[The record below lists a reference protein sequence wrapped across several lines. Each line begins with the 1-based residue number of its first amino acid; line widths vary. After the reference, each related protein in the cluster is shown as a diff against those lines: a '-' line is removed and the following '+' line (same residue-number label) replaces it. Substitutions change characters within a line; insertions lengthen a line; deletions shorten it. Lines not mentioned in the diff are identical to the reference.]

1 MGRVTGKVA
10 LVSGAARGQ
19 GRSHA
24 RTLAAEG
31 ADIIAVDICADIE
44 TNDYPLARPEDLD
57 ETARLVEKEGQRAYI
72 EIADVRDRAG
82 LSAAIDRGVAEFGQL
97 DIVVANAG
105 ICPMTAGL
113 PPQAFV
119 DAVDVDL
126 VGVMNLIHASM
137 KHLHAGASIIA
148 TGSVAAFM
156 ATAVNT
162 AGMDGGPGG
171 AGYAFAKQVV
181 AHYVNDLAR
190 TLGAGADPRERCAP
204 HECQHR
210 HVAQPTDVQGVST
223 GPAEPHP

>member
-24 RTLAAEG
+24 RLLAAEG
-31 ADIIAVDICADIE
+31 ADIIAVDICEDIE
-44 TNDYPLARPEDLD
+44 TNEYPRTRPEDLD
-57 ETARLVEKEGQRAYI
+57 ETARLVEKEGRGSFT
-72 EIADVRDRAG
+72 EIADVRDRAA
-82 LSAAIDRGVAEFGQL
+82 LSAAIDRGVEEFGQL

-162 AGMDGGPGG
+162 SGMDGGPGG

-181 AHYVNDLAR
+181 AHHPH
-190 TLGAGADPRERCAP
+190 DPPPPPPP
-204 HECQHR
+204 HHPPPNPA
-210 HVAQPTDVQGVST
+210 HPTHANT
-223 GPAEPHP
+223 HTPHTPPTHNP